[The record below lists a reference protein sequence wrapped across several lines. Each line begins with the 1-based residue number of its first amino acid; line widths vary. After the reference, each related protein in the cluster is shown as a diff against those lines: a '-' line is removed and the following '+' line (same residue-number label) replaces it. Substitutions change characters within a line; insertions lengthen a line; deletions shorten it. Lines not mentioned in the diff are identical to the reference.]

1 MEDSTHGSL
10 SRFDFWQLQF
20 QSSEKC
26 NRRESN
32 PGRNRFRRK
41 KGSIIPL
48 DHGCLHCYPAAR
60 SGHLQGLW
68 QPWSNGQDSG
78 PPSQRPGFDSRRLH
92 FVVSVSTLYTVES
105 CWCMPTSLQQ
115 VTARS
120 CTPLSDEQ
128 GMGCPQTLLQRMRP
142 YSGESTPSRPIWE
155 VKHQQAQL
163 VLR

>member
-1 MEDSTHGSL
+1 MGCFHQSMAASAGAVFVGSPCPVHRTKGCMMDPFPGSISGSWHFCHL
-10 SRFDFWQLQF
+10 K
-20 QSSEKC
+20 KC

-92 FVVSVSTLYTVES
+92 LCYK
-105 CWCMPTSLQQ
+105 QK
-115 VTARS
+115 RN
-120 CTPLSDEQ
+120 DEQ
-128 GMGCPQTLLQRMRP
+128 HKQQLPVLCCCTQTPRYFGLPCPAD
-142 YSGESTPSRPIWE
+142 
-155 VKHQQAQL
+155 KHSVANK
-163 VLR
+163 RWT